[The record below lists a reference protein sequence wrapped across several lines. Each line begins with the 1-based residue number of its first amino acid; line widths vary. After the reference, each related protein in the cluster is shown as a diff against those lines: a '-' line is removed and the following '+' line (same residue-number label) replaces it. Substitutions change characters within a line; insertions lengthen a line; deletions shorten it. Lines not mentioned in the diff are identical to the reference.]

1 MSNQPKPVDP
11 SKPDLEETTNV
22 AEAHADVLR
31 SAGAAAREQHL
42 RENGLEP
49 VSMWIMIAG
58 FIVALIGGSVLLS
71 SGEMFSY
78 DSFVKSGYVQA
89 LDETGPPPIPMK
101 AAADA
106 YMAKGAGLYK
116 QCGSCHGS
124 DGAGSGAYPPLAG
137 SEWVTGSGAVP
148 ALAILHGV
156 KGPLVVA
163 GKTYGSVSMPVM
175 GDGMTD
181 FELASLV
188 YYVQNSWG
196 NSVGKIYS
204 PEQIGQI
211 REVSKEYGSEAMTSD
226 TLKKNLD
233 LELKG
238 DYLTPETMLNMKTG
252 EVVEAA
258 Q

>member
-49 VSMWIMIAG
+49 VSMWIMITG
-58 FIVALIGGSVLLS
+58 FIVALVGGSVLFS

-89 LDETGPPPIPMK
+89 LDETGPAAIPMK
-101 AAADA
+101 PAGEA
-106 YMAKGAGLYK
+106 YMAKGAGLFK

-124 DGAGSGAYPPLAG
+124 DGAGAGDYPPLAG
-137 SEWVTGSGAVP
+137 SEWVTESGVVP
-148 ALAILHGV
+148 ALAIIHGV
-156 KGPLVVA
+156 SGPLVVA
-163 GKTYGSVSMPVM
+163 GKTYGGVSMPVM
-175 GDGMTD
+175 GDGMSD

-196 NSVGKIYS
+196 NAVGKIYS
-204 PEQIGQI
+204 PEQIAQI
-211 REVSKEYGSEAMTSD
+211 REISNKYGKDAMTSD
-226 TLKKNLD
+226 ILKKNLD
-233 LELKG
+233 LKLEG